1 METKRLQ
8 KMFVSGVSLFI
19 LGNILEMGNI
29 LEVERNVVVILMV
42 VGLALVIGSIIPLV
56 TEKYST
62 E

>member
-8 KMFVSGVSLFI
+8 KMFASGVSLFI

-42 VGLALVIGSIIPLV
+42 VGLITSDWEWIPLW
-56 TEKYST
+56 
-62 E
+62 

>member
-1 METKRLQ
+1 
-8 KMFVSGVSLFI
+8 
-19 LGNILEMGNI
+19 MGNI
-29 LEVERNVVVILMV
+29 LEIERNVVVILMV

>member
-8 KMFVSGVSLFI
+8 KMFASGVSLCI